1 VKPLIE
7 VYVHSLSPYVDY
19 ETTREMS
26 QHGFC
31 DPDMATKAGEMFLK
45 FNKFNGRMFSEEDWT
60 VLQRLIEA
68 ANQTEDEIK
77 LYDISSTADRFK
89 ALSRGIRKTPVIIID
104 GEKHEGAEKSL
115 DALDKHR
122 SKKL

>member
-1 VKPLIE
+1 MIE

-45 FNKFNGRMFSEEDWT
+45 FNKFKGRMFSEQDWT
-60 VLQRLIEA
+60 VLQTLVEA
-68 ANQTEDEIK
+68 ANFPDDEIK
-77 LYDISSTADRFK
+77 VYDVSRTIDRFK
-89 ALSRGIRKTPVIIID
+89 ALSRGITKTPVIIIN